1 MNENL
6 EGKNVDDRNRSIGNL
21 DITII
26 SPNFKITVI
35 NVF

>member
-26 SPNFKITVI
+26 SHEL
-35 NVF
+35 